1 MDGRGGHSTLQFQLL
16 LPAHHG
22 ADLPYQAPEH
32 NAGHSSFPLPG
43 PGLSLNYSLIL
54 GKEEW
59 GREGPGKGFVAREAA
74 VRARGPHWRLAL

>member
-1 MDGRGGHSTLQFQLL
+1 MVVEAIAPSNSNCYFLRIN
-16 LPAHHG
+16 G